1 MSEITQT
8 EMEILEG
15 MELSGV
21 PSLMVEDIK
30 AEWKAKVLE
39 VHPVA
44 TEWGTRIEY
53 IVQGQ
58 DNYEHKISSWNFI
71 TKKRIKPL
79 ELVGKNIVL
88 KPYNEKKLLLELI

>member
-1 MSEITQT
+1 MEITET
-8 EMEILEG
+8 EAKLLEG

-30 AEWKAKVLE
+30 EPYDAEVLE
-39 VHPVA
+39 VHPVP

-53 IVQGQ
+53 IILGL

-79 ELVGKNIVL
+79 ELVGKKIVL
-88 KPYNEKKLLLELI
+88 RPYSDKKLLLEVI